1 MRTFIGPRA
10 AANLIAQPPHSS
22 SRIRIHAAAPLI
34 MRVALGVVFIWFG
47 ALKIAN
53 LTPVAKLVADTLAW
67 VPVNPAVLLPA
78 LGAFEIVLG
87 AMIILG
93 WHLRLALAVLIAH
106 LCGTFLVLVVL
117 PQVAFE
123 RGNPLLLTTIGEF
136 VVKNV
141 VFIAA
146 ALLLGAWPRT
156 TPAPK

>member
-1 MRTFIGPRA
+1 MRTILRLRPEA
-10 AANLIAQPPHSS
+10 V
-22 SRIRIHAAAPLI
+22 APLI
-34 MRVALGVVFIWFG
+34 MRVALGVVFVWFG

-53 LTPVAKLVADTLAW
+53 VTPVAKLVADTLAW
-67 VPVNPAVLLPA
+67 VPVDPDVLLPA

-87 AMIILG
+87 AMVVVG
-93 WHLRLALAVLIAH
+93 WQLRLVLTVLIAH

-146 ALLLGAWPRT
+146 AVLLAAWPRT
-156 TPAPK
+156 AARS

>member
-1 MRTFIGPRA
+1 MLVSPDRQR
-10 AANLIAQPPHSS
+10 S
-22 SRIRIHAAAPLI
+22 IRLRVQTVAPLI
-34 MRVALGVVFIWFG
+34 MRMALGTVFVWFG

-53 LTPVAKLVADTLAW
+53 VTPVAKLVADTLAW
-67 VPVNPAVLLPA
+67 VPVNPDVLLPA

-87 AMIILG
+87 VMVVVG
-93 WHLRLALAVLIAH
+93 WQLRLVLTVLVAH

-146 ALLLGAWPRT
+146 AVLLAAWPRT
-156 TPAPK
+156 APAPD

>member
-1 MRTFIGPRA
+1 VRTIIRLRPP
-10 AANLIAQPPHSS
+10 ANLLSPTRR
-22 SRIRIHAAAPLI
+22 RIETAAPLI
-34 MRVALGVVFIWFG
+34 MRVALGVVFVWFG

-53 LTPVAKLVADTLAW
+53 VTPVAKLVADTLSW
-67 VPVNPAVLLPA
+67 VPVDPDVLLPA

-87 AMIILG
+87 AMVVVG
-93 WHLRLALAVLIAH
+93 WQLRLVLTVLIAH

-146 ALLLGAWPRT
+146 AVLLAAWPRT
-156 TPAPK
+156 AARS